1 MAEDWGRMKGFYLLV
16 VAVAVIG
23 GGALWYTSQRSPAPP
38 PPAAPGAA
46 TAVAPADAFR
56 GFTLGSDSARV
67 EITEYSDFE
76 CPFCASFAT
85 VQMPVIREQLIAA
98 GKVRWRFRDFPLPS
112 HKYSRY
118 AAQAAQC
125 AGEQGKFWEMHDL
138 LFANQTTLAPPNL
151 TKRAH
156 ELGLDE
162 AKFSECL
169 SSGKYRDN
177 IRRSMAGAERMGLN
191 GTPAFLL
198 GVLDSSG
205 NSVRSTKVIMGAE
218 SFDTFKAA
226 LDELLAAPQK

>member
-1 MAEDWGRMKGFYLLV
+1 MRY
-16 VAVAVIG
+16 
-23 GGALWYTSQRSPAPP
+23 Y
-38 PPAAPGAA
+38 
-46 TAVAPADAFR
+46 
-56 GFTLGSDSARV
+56 
-67 EITEYSDFE
+67 
-76 CPFCASFAT
+76 
-85 VQMPVIREQLIAA
+85 
-98 GKVRWRFRDFPLPS
+98 FRDLPLPS
-112 HKYSRY
+112 HTFALA
-118 AAQAAQC
+118 AAQAARC